1 MLKNRRFRYTAVALL
16 LSSMTV
22 VGTQQWLQ
30 RETTRVGMSALHQNP
45 PTSLRVLVAAH
56 SVPPGTIL
64 GREHFVW
71 QDWPAGGSVE
81 PYFTDGSNP
90 EELVGAVVRH
100 GLAQG
105 QPLTRDGVVQPG
117 DRSFLAAVLRPGYR
131 AVSIA
136 VSASTAVSGFVRPG
150 DRVDV
155 ILSRVSQGGPSQSVI
170 TNTIISGVRVVGVD
184 QHVSSEKTEVVVPQT
199 TTVEVTAMQAEA
211 IAAAAEL
218 GKLSLAL
225 RSVAASADDLPEG
238 MAVAPFWRNE
248 PRPSSREPVAV
259 HQAAAR
265 SDSEAEPA
273 PKSAIASPTV
283 EVVRGLTLTVESIA
297 N

>member
-1 MLKNRRFRYTAVALL
+1 MLKNRRFRYTAVAFL

-30 RETTRVGMSALHQNP
+30 RETARVGMSALHQDA
-45 PTSLRVLVAAH
+45 PTSLRVLVAAR
-56 SVPPGTIL
+56 SLPPGTIL
-64 GREHFVW
+64 GRDHLIW
-71 QDWPAGGSVE
+71 QDWPASGKVQA
-81 PYFTDGSNP
+81 YFTNEGSNP
-90 EELVGAVVRH
+90 EEFVGAVVRH

-105 QPLTRDGVVQPG
+105 EPLTRDGVVQPG

-155 ILSRVSQGGPSQSVI
+155 ILSRMSQDGSSRSVA
-170 TNTIISGVRVVGVD
+170 TDTIISGVRVVGID
-184 QHVSSEKTEVVVPQT
+184 QHVSSKTTEVVVPQT
-199 TTVEVTAMQAEA
+199 ATLEVTPVQAEA
-211 IAAAAEL
+211 IAAATEL

-225 RSVAASADDLPEG
+225 RSVAASADDPPEG
-238 MAVAPFWRNE
+238 MTVAPFWRDE
-248 PRPSSREPVAV
+248 PRPPSRDAAVTHRAVSRE
-259 HQAAAR
+259 
-265 SDSEAEPA
+265 SKAEPEA
-273 PKSAIASPTV
+273 QSNSALPTV
-283 EVVRGLTLTVESIA
+283 EVVRGITVSVETIA